1 MRPVQVQQLQVRHDQ
16 RHHDARAHQRG
27 RAAPWFALAI
37 VAFVTALK
45 VH

>member
-1 MRPVQVQQLQVRHDQ
+1 MRPMQIQHDA

-27 RAAPWFALAI
+27 RATPWFVLAI